1 MVRDAHPTTGAPE
14 GNQNELTTALVSQPT
29 QTETDASG
37 PSRVI
42 KELDAAV
49 EEYAKGAC
57 DMGETVE
64 HFDSILES
72 ASEFDGDQRQASR
85 L

>member
-1 MVRDAHPTTGAPE
+1 MTGAPE
-14 GNQNELTTALVSQPT
+14 GNQNKLATAPISQPT
-29 QTETDASG
+29 QMETDTPG

-42 KELDAAV
+42 EELDAVV
-49 EEYAKGAC
+49 EEYTNGGW

-64 HFDSILES
+64 CFDAILES
-72 ASEFDGDQRQASR
+72 VAQFDEDQQCSSR

>member
-14 GNQNELTTALVSQPT
+14 GNQDVSVAGPVSQPS
-29 QTETDASG
+29 QTETDDPG

-49 EEYAKGAC
+49 EEYTNGGQ
-57 DMGETVE
+57 DMGETIE
-64 HFDSILES
+64 CFDAILES
-72 ASEFDGDQRQASR
+72 AAQFDEDQ
-85 L
+85 